1 MACFLLHQLAVGF
14 QVRFAWEERRNFMK
28 PLEGIR
34 ILDFTQFMAG
44 PMATMLLSDLGAEVI
59 KLENASTGGDSTRYG
74 KFIKDGASSH
84 YATRNRGKKSVAINM
99 KDPKQKDLFLRLV
112 KTADA
117 VIENYK
123 PGTMEKFGVTYDIM
137 KEINPKITYVHI
149 SGYGQDGPYA
159 NHAAFDATVQAEAGV
174 VSITGP
180 EGSNGYKCGA
190 SVGDYSGALLG
201 AFSVLVGVVD
211 AIRYGEGR
219 CIDLSMMDA
228 LIFMQENQLSV
239 YKVTGKMPK
248 PSGNRYPAASP
259 IGDFMCKDGIP
270 VMLNIAT
277 DKQWADF
284 AKVLG
289 QPQWLENPNFA
300 SMSKRA
306 ENFREV
312 EAEVNRV
319 FGEHDSQEICDLLQS
334 VQAVYGRINNYE
346 TLVNHPQV
354 QHRQTFVNAVYE
366 NGVTYS
372 VPGNPLKVSG
382 MERQME
388 YPTAKIGQHTFEILG
403 EICDEQELHEIMDPV
418 QKQAEEKAAA
428 LYAKT

>member
-1 MACFLLHQLAVGF
+1 
-14 QVRFAWEERRNFMK
+14 MK

-44 PMATMLLSDLGAEVI
+44 PMATMLLSDMGAEVI
-59 KLENASTGGDSTRYG
+59 KFENASTGGDNTRYG

-99 KDPKQKDLFLRLV
+99 KDPKQVEFFLRLV
-112 KTADA
+112 KDADA

-123 PGTMEKFGVTYDIM
+123 PGTMEKFGVTYDRL
-137 KEINPKITYVHI
+137 KEINPKITYVRI
-149 SGYGQDGPYA
+149 SGYGQTGPYA
-159 NHAAFDATVQAEAGV
+159 DHAAFDATVQAEAGIM
-174 VSITGP
+174 SITGP
-180 EGSNGYKCGA
+180 EGSDGFKCGA

-201 AFSVLVGVVD
+201 AFSVAMGIVSAL
-211 AIRYGEGR
+211 RSGEG
-219 CIDLSMMDA
+219 CCVDLSMMDA

-239 YKVTGKMPK
+239 YKVTGKLPK

-270 VMLNIAT
+270 VMLNIST

-289 QPQWLENPNFA
+289 QPQWLEDPDFV

-306 ENFREV
+306 ENFRKV
-312 EAEVNRV
+312 EAEVLRV
-319 FGEHDSQEICDLLQS
+319 FADMTSDEVCEKLQS

-354 QHRQTFVNAVYE
+354 LYRKTFVNANYA
-366 NGVTYS
+366 NGISYS
-372 VPGNPLKVSG
+372 VPGKPLNVVG
-382 MERQME
+382 MERQMD
-388 YPTAKIGQHTFEILG
+388 YGTAAIGENTM
-403 EICDEQELHEIMDPV
+403 EIMGQVCTPEELEQVVAPV
-418 QKQAEEKAAA
+418 QKLAEEKAAA
-428 LYAKT
+428 LYAKS

>member
-1 MACFLLHQLAVGF
+1 
-14 QVRFAWEERRNFMK
+14 MK

-59 KLENASTGGDSTRYG
+59 KLENASTGGDNTRYG
-74 KFIKDGASSH
+74 KVIQNGASSH

-123 PGTMEKFGVTYDIM
+123 PGTMEKFGVTYDVL
-137 KEINPKITYVHI
+137 KEINPKITYVRI

-159 NHAAFDATVQAEAGV
+159 DHAAFDATVQAEAGI

-201 AFSVLVGVVD
+201 AFSVLMGIVS
-211 AIRYGEGR
+211 AIRSGEGR
-219 CIDLSMMDA
+219 CVDLSMMDA
-228 LIFMQENQLSV
+228 LLFMQENQLSV

-248 PSGNRYPAASP
+248 PAGNRYPAASP

-277 DKQWADF
+277 DKQWKDF
-284 AKVLG
+284 ANVLG
-289 QPQWLENPNFA
+289 QPQWLENPNFV

-319 FGEHDSQEICDLLQS
+319 FGELTSDEVCEKLQS

-346 TLVNHPQV
+346 TLVTHPQV
-354 QHRQTFVNAVYE
+354 LHRKTFVNAHYE

-372 VPGNPLKVSG
+372 VPGNPLAVSG
-382 MERQME
+382 MERQMD
-388 YPTAKIGQHTFEILG
+388 YDTARIGQHTM
-403 EICDEQELHEIMDPV
+403 EIMGEVCTPEELEEIVAPV
-418 QKQAEEKAAA
+418 QKLAEEKAAA
-428 LYAKT
+428 LLAKS